1 MWISAPFS
9 SASRLATGWAG
20 LLLYLPAWPLWL
32 ASGDAWPPAV
42 PLAVAALAL
51 WQWWRQHR
59 RYRFVADTP
68 TGRCHSPVQ
77 GYGEYHGQA
86 RACGGQPLLTPYGQM
101 RCVWYHASRQAR
113 DDRHGHIR
121 SRQHLVSDSAFLLAD
136 ARGQLVIE
144 PAGAVVE
151 TRHHRQWQDTQY
163 HYRESWLAD
172 GDPLY
177 ALGSLVT
184 LAGAPDRQ
192 AWRDDLQLLL
202 NDWKADQAALLQRFD
217 RDGNGALDADE
228 WEAARQAAAH
238 SINRQHRELAASPPS
253 HHLQKPA
260 DGRPFLLSWR
270 TPAALAQRLRR
281 LAWSHAA
288 VAVLAGYW
296 LARLA

>member
-1 MWISAPFS
+1 
-9 SASRLATGWAG
+9 
-20 LLLYLPAWPLWL
+20 
-32 ASGDAWPPAV
+32 
-42 PLAVAALAL
+42 
-51 WQWWRQHR
+51 
-59 RYRFVADTP
+59 
-68 TGRCHSPVQ
+68 
-77 GYGEYHGQA
+77 
-86 RACGGQPLLTPYGQM
+86 M
-101 RCVWYHASRQAR
+101 RCVWYHASRQPR
-113 DDRHGHIR
+113 DDRHSHIR
-121 SRQHLVSDSAFLLAD
+121 SRQQLVSDSAFLLAD

-151 TRHHRQWQDTQY
+151 TRHHRQWQDAQY

-202 NDWKADQAALLQRFD
+202 NDWKADQTALLQRFD

-238 SINRQHRELAASPPS
+238 SINRQHRELAATPPS

>member
-9 SASRLATGWAG
+9 SASRLASGWAG

-32 ASGDAWPPAV
+32 ATGDSWPPAV
-42 PLAVAALAL
+42 PAAMGTLAL

-101 RCVWYHASRQAR
+101 RCVWYHASRQPR
-113 DDRHGHIR
+113 DDRHGNAAR
-121 SRQHLVSDSAFLLAD
+121 SQHQVSDSAFLLAD
-136 ARGQLVIE
+136 DSGQLVIE

-151 TRHHRQWQDTQY
+151 TRHHRQWQDAQY
-163 HYRESWLAD
+163 QYRESWLAD
-172 GDPLY
+172 GDPLC
-177 ALGSLVT
+177 ALGSLATV
-184 LAGAPDRQ
+184 AGLPDRQ

-202 NDWKADQAALLQRFD
+202 NDWKADQPALLRRFD
-217 RDGNGALDADE
+217 RDGNGALDAAE
-228 WEAARQAAAH
+228 WEAARQAATH
-238 SINRQHRELAASPPS
+238 SINRQHRELAAIPPS
-253 HHLQKPA
+253 HHLRQPA

-270 TPAALAQRLRR
+270 TPAALAQRLRL